1 MKTVNDIWQTRL
13 HQHINET
20 RSYLKYMLND
30 HLLFVFIFLAAG
42 GALTYQK
49 WLETLSPDFPAV
61 LIMTVTFAF
70 IMVTSSVRT
79 LLKEADIVFLLPM
92 EYRLKEYFQKAF
104 TYSFISQSFFVVVPL
119 ILFTP
124 LFFKAADANGRI
136 LLISLFL
143 LLLVKFWNL
152 RMSWRLGFYT
162 EASAKWGDLLVRLAL
177 NMCVIFFIFSQQY
190 VFVLILLVIMA
201 GYDAYFSSAVKK
213 KALKWE
219 QLITREEEKRQS
231 FYKLANL
238 FTDVPK
244 LKKQA
249 KRRAY
254 LDPVVNWVKYSQEN
268 VYEYLFLRA
277 FIRSGDYFGIVVRL
291 TIIGCVILSFMNNEL
306 IGNIAVSLL
315 FVFLTGIQIMSLY
328 KHFELLELPNLYPN
342 AEKRKLSSFLKIIF
356 NVLLIQSVIYSLIT
370 LRLSNLILFVEV
382 LIATALFVYLF
393 VYGYMQGRMKKK
405 EKDVFS

>member
-70 IMVTSSVRT
+70 IMIASSVRT

-92 EYRLKEYFQKAF
+92 EYKLKEYFQKAF
-104 TYSFISQSFFVVVPL
+104 MYSFISQSFFVIVPL
-119 ILFTP
+119 ILLTP
-124 LFFKAADANGRI
+124 LFFKATNANGRI
-136 LLISLFL
+136 LLISLVL

-152 RMSWRLGFYT
+152 RVSWRISYFT
-162 EASAKWGDLLVRLAL
+162 EASAKWGDILVRIAI
-177 NMCVIFFIFSQQY
+177 NMCVIFFIFSQTY
-190 VFVLILLVIMA
+190 IFVAILLVVMA
-201 GYDAYFSSAVKK
+201 GYDAYFSHAAKK

-219 QLITREEEKRQS
+219 PLIAKEEGKKQS

-254 LDPVVNWVKYSQEN
+254 LDWVVSRVKYDKEN
-268 VYEYLFLRA
+268 VYEYLFMRA

-291 TIIGCVILSFMNNEL
+291 TIIGCVILSFMDLEL
-306 IGNIAVSLL
+306 IGSIVVSVILT
-315 FVFLTGIQIMSLY
+315 FLTGIQIMSLY
-328 KHFELLELPNLYPN
+328 KHYELLELPNLYPY
-342 AEKRKLSSFLKIIF
+342 AEKKKMSSFLKIIC
-356 NVLLIQSVIYSLIT
+356 NILLIQVVIYSIVTLVKSDLIVF
-370 LRLSNLILFVEV
+370 IEV
-382 LIATALFVYLF
+382 LIATVLFVYLF
-393 VYGYMQGRMKKK
+393 VFAYMQSRMKKK
-405 EKDVFS
+405 DVIS

>member
-1 MKTVNDIWQTRL
+1 MKNVNEIWQTRL

-42 GALTYQK
+42 GALTYSK

-70 IMVTSSVRT
+70 IMIASSVRT

-92 EYRLKEYFQKAF
+92 EYKLQEYFQKAF
-104 TYSFISQSFFVVVPL
+104 TYSFITQSFFVIVPF
-119 ILFTP
+119 IIFIP
-124 LFFKAADANGRI
+124 LYVNATNANGQSLI
-136 LLISLFL
+136 ISLVL
-143 LLLVKFWNL
+143 LLLVKYWNL
-152 RMSWRLGFYT
+152 RVSWRLGFFT
-162 EASAKWGDLLVRLAL
+162 EASAKWGDILIRLAI
-177 NMCVIFFIFSQQY
+177 NMCVIFFILSQAFL
-190 VFVLILLVIMA
+190 FVVILFVIMA
-201 GYDAYFSSAVKK
+201 VYNVYFSNAAKK

-219 QLITREEEKRQS
+219 QLITREEQKKQS

-254 LDPVVNWVKYSQEN
+254 LDWVVNRVKYSQDN

-291 TIIGCVILSFMNNEL
+291 TIIGCVILSFMDNGL
-306 IGNIAVSLL
+306 IGSLVISL
-315 FVFLTGIQIMSLY
+315 IFTFLTGIQIMSLF
-328 KHFELLELPNLYPN
+328 KHYELLELPNLYPH
-342 AEKRKLSSFLKIIF
+342 AEKKKMSSFLKIIF
-356 NVLLIQSVIYSLIT
+356 KVLLIQAVIYSLVT
-370 LRLSNLILFVEV
+370 LAISSLMIFVEV
-382 LIATALFVYLF
+382 LIVTVFFVSLF
-393 VYGYMQGRMKKK
+393 VYGYMQGRIKKK
-405 EKDVFS
+405 EKDVV

>member
-1 MKTVNDIWQTRL
+1 MKNINEIWQTRL

-49 WLETLSPDFPAV
+49 WLQTLSPDFPAL

-70 IMVTSSVRT
+70 IMITSSVRT

-92 EYRLKEYFQKAF
+92 EYKLKEYFQKAF
-104 TYSFISQSFFVVVPL
+104 TYSFITQSFLVVVPL
-119 ILFTP
+119 IIFTP
-124 LFFKAADANGRI
+124 LYFKATNGNGRM
-136 LLISLFL
+136 LLISLV
-143 LLLVKFWNL
+143 LLLVVKCWNL
-152 RMSWRLGFYT
+152 RISWRLGFFT
-162 EASAKWGDLLVRLAL
+162 EASAKWGDILVRLAI
-177 NMCVIFFIFSQQY
+177 NMCVIFFIFSQTY
-190 VFVLILLVIMA
+190 LFIVILFAIMA
-201 GYDAYFSSAVKK
+201 GYDTYFSHAAKK

-219 QLITREEEKRQS
+219 LLISREEGKKQS

-254 LDPVVNWVKYSQEN
+254 LDWLVNRVKYSQEN

-291 TIIGCVILSFMNNEL
+291 TIIGCVILFFMDIEL
-306 IGNIAVSLL
+306 IGSIVVSII
-315 FVFLTGIQIMSLY
+315 FTFLTGIQIMSLY

-342 AEKRKLSSFLKIIF
+342 AEKKKLSSFLKIIF
-356 NVLLIQSVIYSLIT
+356 NTLLIQVVIYSLVT
-370 LRLSNLILFVEV
+370 LALSNLIVFVEV
-382 LIATALFVYLF
+382 LIVTVIFVYLF
-393 VYGYMQGRMKKK
+393 VYGYMKGRMKKK
-405 EKDVFS
+405 EKDIF

>member
-1 MKTVNDIWQTRL
+1 MKNVNEIWQTRL

-42 GALTYQK
+42 GALTYSK

-70 IMVTSSVRT
+70 IMIASSVRT

-92 EYRLKEYFQKAF
+92 EYKLQEYFQKAF
-104 TYSFISQSFFVVVPL
+104 TYSFITQSFFVIVPF
-119 ILFTP
+119 IIFIP
-124 LFFKAADANGRI
+124 LYVNATNANGQSLI
-136 LLISLFL
+136 ISLDL
-143 LLLVKFWNL
+143 LLLVKYWNL
-152 RMSWRLGFYT
+152 RVSWRLGFFT
-162 EASAKWGDLLVRLAL
+162 EASAKWGDILIRLAI
-177 NMCVIFFIFSQQY
+177 NMCVIFFILSQAFL
-190 VFVLILLVIMA
+190 FVVILFVIMA
-201 GYDAYFSSAVKK
+201 VYNVYFSNAAKK

-219 QLITREEEKRQS
+219 QLITREEQKKQS

-254 LDPVVNWVKYSQEN
+254 LDWFVNRVKYSQDN

-291 TIIGCVILSFMNNEL
+291 TIIGCVILSFMDNGL
-306 IGNIAVSLL
+306 IGSLVISL
-315 FVFLTGIQIMSLY
+315 IFTFLTGIQIMSLF
-328 KHFELLELPNLYPN
+328 KHYELLELPNLYPH
-342 AEKRKLSSFLKIIF
+342 AEKKKMSSFLKIIF
-356 NVLLIQSVIYSLIT
+356 KVLLIQAVIYSLVT
-370 LRLSNLILFVEV
+370 LAISSLMIFVEV
-382 LIATALFVYLF
+382 LIVTVFFVSLF
-393 VYGYMQGRMKKK
+393 VYGYMQGRIKKK
-405 EKDVFS
+405 EKDVV